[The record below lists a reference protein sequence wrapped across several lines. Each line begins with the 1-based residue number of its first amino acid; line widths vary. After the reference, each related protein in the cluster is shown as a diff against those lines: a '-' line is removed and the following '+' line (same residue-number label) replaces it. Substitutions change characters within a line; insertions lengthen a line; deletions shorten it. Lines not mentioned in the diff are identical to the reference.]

1 MYTDNRQS
9 LITITLVPAL
19 YERQGVAA
27 VVANKRPE
35 IHQHHTTAQ
44 TFYREWFR
52 IDPCTRAKSGSCRRV
67 RFRCQAVR
75 RDALTSASSQSGDA
89 GIEQTKRLAAL
100 CVICSHHQRGDK
112 NKQSCCNNILSVH
125 CL

>member
-9 LITITLVPAL
+9 LITITLVPLL

-27 VVANKRPE
+27 VVATKRPE

-44 TFYREWFR
+44 TLYREWFR

-67 RFRCQAVR
+67 RFRRQAVR
-75 RDALTSASSQSGDA
+75 RDELTSASGQSGDA
-89 GIEQTKRLAAL
+89 GIQQTKWPAAV
-100 CVICSHHQRGDK
+100 CITCRH
-112 NKQSCCNNILSVH
+112 
-125 CL
+125 

>member
-27 VVANKRPE
+27 VVATKRPE
-35 IHQHHTTAQ
+35 IHQHHATAQ

-75 RDALTSASSQSGDA
+75 RDALNSASGHSGDA
-89 GIEQTKRLAAL
+89 GIEQTKRPAAF
-100 CVICSHHQRGDK
+100 CITRGHY
-112 NKQSCCNNILSVH
+112 Q
-125 CL
+125 